1 MKRLVVLL
9 MCLLFVSANAFA
21 DADAADVGKS
31 LTVRTF
37 QFKHKQADK
46 AAALI
51 KPFMSVE
58 GSISIQPNANALVVT
73 DAPENLKKIAS
84 AIAQFDT
91 PPQQF
96 RLAIRLVA
104 AERVAEDKARVDR
117 SLEDVSA
124 KLSLLRYNLLEAVGA
139 AEVLGKEGDPGVV
152 DLGTYRANFAFGE
165 YDPASDSLKLS
176 DFRLARLDGDQLAP
190 MMKTTLNLKLGQT
203 VILGAT
209 KQPGSQRALMLVV
222 SAKR

>member
-1 MKRLVVLL
+1 MKRLVV
-9 MCLLFVSANAFA
+9 MWCCLLFVSVNVF
-21 DADAADVGKS
+21 ADAADMGKS
-31 LTVRTF
+31 LSVRTF
-37 QFKHKQADK
+37 QFRHKQADK
-46 AAALI
+46 AAAAI
-51 KPFMSVE
+51 KPFMSAE
-58 GSISIQPNANALVVT
+58 GSMSIQPGANALVVT
-73 DAPENLKKIAS
+73 DAPENLKKIA
-84 AIAQFDT
+84 AVIAQFDA
-91 PPQQF
+91 PPQMF
-96 RLAIRLVA
+96 RLSIRLVA

-117 SLEDVSA
+117 SLEDVAA
-124 KLSLLRYNLLEAVGA
+124 KLSLLRYNLLEGVGA

-176 DFRLARLDGDQLAP
+176 DFRLARHDGDQLAP

-209 KQPGSQRALMLVV
+209 KQPGSQRALMIVV